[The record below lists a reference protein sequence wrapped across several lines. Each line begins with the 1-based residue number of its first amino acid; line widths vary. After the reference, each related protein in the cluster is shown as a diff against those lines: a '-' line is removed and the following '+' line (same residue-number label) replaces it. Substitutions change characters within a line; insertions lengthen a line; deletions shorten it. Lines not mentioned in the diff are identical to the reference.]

1 MTKSYKTTLGLVA
14 AIAVATSLAVL
25 PAALANQA
33 LAFPG
38 ENGQGH
44 KKDTGCTQGPDRE
57 ECPGA
62 SGGQNPNRD
71 DCRVT
76 YAGNSDNIK
85 SEDPEGCAEDL

>member
-1 MTKSYKTTLGLVA
+1 MNTNKVTFAALA

-44 KKDTGCTQGPDRE
+44 KRTEECTQTQSGGTTTGDCPGSSEKSPNKE
-57 ECPGA
+57 EC
-62 SGGQNPNRD
+62 
-71 DCRVT
+71 T
-76 YAGNSDNIK
+76 TTFAGKSSNIK
-85 SEDPEGCAEDL
+85 DQTCV